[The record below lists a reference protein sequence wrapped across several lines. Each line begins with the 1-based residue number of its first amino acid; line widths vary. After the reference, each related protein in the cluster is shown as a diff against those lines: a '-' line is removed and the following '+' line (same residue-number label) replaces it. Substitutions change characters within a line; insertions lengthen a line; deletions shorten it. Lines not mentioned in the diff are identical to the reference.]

1 MIGTSKTIRIFIA
14 IVIILTVGMT
24 AMFLLAGREPE
35 LDDFAEVVIPF
46 GYESMRV
53 LDDEEEIL
61 AVREP
66 GGFLKFIDYDG
77 NLLADLSLL
86 RQ

>member
-14 IVIILTVGMT
+14 IVIVLTVGLA
-24 AMFLLAGREPE
+24 AMFLLTGREPE

-46 GYESMRV
+46 GYESMRG
-53 LDDEEEIL
+53 LDDEEGIL

-66 GGFLKFIDYDG
+66 GGF
-77 NLLADLSLL
+77 
-86 RQ
+86 